1 MAREE
6 KNQILDLEKE
16 NQRLLLQIPKP
27 QVYESPT
34 FTKYLDNVNAIKE
47 KQVQLER
54 EKEKKETE
62 KQEKTKQVEREKKD
76 KTESEEQKKREK
88 NEEKEKHRAQS
99 LVLQAALC
107 THTQSVHVQRGAKV
121 TDHNRRYEEQGKLKE
136 TTSSKKNICK
146 TSDEVKPV
154 KTSHRP
160 ASSLTTVFPDEVGSN
175 KNHNHF

>member
-27 QVYESPT
+27 QVYESRT

-88 NEEKEKHRAQS
+88 NEKIEKEKVFHHSTGHKASSSRQRCAHI
-99 LVLQAALC
+99 LK
-107 THTQSVHVQRGAKV
+107 SVATR
-121 TDHNRRYEEQGKLKE
+121 TT
-136 TTSSKKNICK
+136 TTSRRADDNLPM
-146 TSDEVKPV
+146 DLMPDVKG
-154 KTSHRP
+154 
-160 ASSLTTVFPDEVGSN
+160 L
-175 KNHNHF
+175 